1 MNKEGGLSHK
11 LHGLDHLRAFAIIFV
26 FFFHYGRLFP
36 HPEWTNT
43 ISKFGW
49 TGVDLFFV
57 LSGYLIASQLFKT
70 IATKNKISLKEF
82 FIKRFFRIIP
92 IYVFV
97 VAIYF
102 LFPFTHE
109 REALAPLWK
118 YLTFTQNIGLN
129 IQTQG
134 TFSHAWSL
142 CIEEQFYLFFPL
154 ILLAI
159 AHFKIKGKAYWLLI
173 ALFVFGFCTRAFC
186 YTHFIKSNND
196 DSWVQWY
203 KYIYY
208 ATWSRLDGLLV
219 GVSIAAFLQFK
230 PITGN
235 KILQYGNKIFIIGLL
250 IFVITYFL
258 LNDEQSFS
266 ASVFGFPLVAIGY
279 GFIVL
284 SALSPKCFLYKYESK
299 ITTKIAALSY
309 GIYLIHKIVIHI
321 TQTQFLKIN
330 IHDDSNTV
338 FFICVAT
345 VFIASLI
352 LNETIEKP
360 FLKLRKKILG
370 RSKIVT
376 KQPAEVEDVFS

>member
-43 ISKFGW
+43 ISRFGW
-49 TGVDLFFV
+49 SGVDLFFV
-57 LSGYLIASQLFKT
+57 LSGYLIASQLFTK
-70 IATKNKISLKEF
+70 IASQNKFSLKEF

-92 IYVFV
+92 IYLFI
-97 VAIYF
+97 VAVYF

-129 IQTQG
+129 VQTQG

-154 ILLAI
+154 ILI
-159 AHFKIKGKAYWLLI
+159 ATIYFKINKKAYWLLI
-173 ALFVFGFCTRAFC
+173 ALFAFGFCVRAFFYNC
-186 YTHFIKSNND
+186 FVTPAGDN
-196 DSWVQWY
+196 SWLPWY
-203 KYIYY
+203 KFIYY
-208 ATWSRLDGLLV
+208 STWSRLDGLLV
-219 GVSIAAFLQFK
+219 GVSIAALLQFK
-230 PITGN
+230 PKTSNSILQHGN
-235 KILQYGNKIFIIGLL
+235 KILIAAAL
-250 IFVITYFL
+250 IFTGTYFL
-258 LNDEQSFS
+258 LSDEESLA
-266 ASVFGFPLVAIGY
+266 ASVCGFPLVDIGY
-279 GFIVL
+279 GIIVL
-284 SALSPKCFLYKYESK
+284 AALSEKCFLYKYKSK

-309 GIYLIHKIVIHI
+309 GIYLVHKIVIHI
-321 TQTQFLKIN
+321 AQTRFSKLN
-330 IHDDSNTV
+330 IADNSNTM
-338 FFICVAT
+338 FLICVIA

-360 FLKLRKKILG
+360 FLKLRKKILAEHKAT
-370 RSKIVT
+370 SNI
-376 KQPAEVEDVFS
+376 EVEITKA